1 MLRICINIIPVTR
14 PIESNPNR
22 LTTRIAL
29 PVLAVADFGAEDDAD
44 CGRAFMTISM
54 FRGHIDCTD
63 WR

>member
-1 MLRICINIIPVTR
+1 MPRICISIIPVTK
-14 PIESNPNR
+14 PIGSNPKR

-29 PVLAVADFGAEDDAD
+29 PVLADFAREDEAV